1 MLLRL
6 SYVTGLL
13 MDDVNFFDKMD
24 LKEVAKKTLISIR
37 DLEYLKNEEFDKLS
51 KTKGLGFI
59 KILEREYKIDL
70 GYKKEKFLEYLK
82 EEGKDTTKEFFIAP
96 PKPPVKTFSKLIAL
110 ILFILIGVGILYI
123 LYLNSGYDAS
133 SSQATS
139 DENRVI
145 KEAQDI
151 SGIEVNETNIT
162 EENTFENT
170 RSESNT
176 TETNTITSVMESQET
191 NTSTV
196 SDTKTEPSKDTQKEK
211 AIATKPKEETVK
223 ESLPQQEQISND
235 TVDINESIPIDLRYT
250 LTIVPKNR
258 IWVGVVDLKNHKK
271 KSYLKDT
278 NITIEKSDSY
288 MIATGHGEFKLYYKG
303 EVLDFNTKNPIRFLI
318 KDGNLTQINKKEFI
332 KLNRGK
338 YW

>member
-1 MLLRL
+1 
-6 SYVTGLL
+6 
-13 MDDVNFFDKMD
+13 MDDVDFFDKID
-24 LKEVAKKTLISIR
+24 IKEVAKKTLINIK

-59 KILEREYKIDL
+59 KILEREYKVDL
-70 GYKKEKFLEYLK
+70 SRKKEKFLEYLK
-82 EEGKDTTKEFFIAP
+82 EEGRDTTKEFFIAP
-96 PKPPVKTFSKLIAL
+96 PKPPTKTFSKLIAS

-123 LYLNSGYDAS
+123 LYLNSGYYTS
-133 SSQATS
+133 SNQATL
-139 DENRVI
+139 DDNRVI

-162 EENTFENT
+162 EENIVENT
-170 RSESNT
+170 QPKSNT
-176 TETNTITSVMESQET
+176 TETNTTTGVMESQET

-196 SDTKTEPSKDTQKEK
+196 SDTKTEFSEDIQNEKEIV
-211 AIATKPKEETVK
+211 AKPKEETLK
-223 ESLPQQEQISND
+223 ESLPPQEQISNESVD
-235 TVDINESIPIDLRYT
+235 TNESTSADLKYT

-258 IWVGVVDLKNHKK
+258 IWVGVIDLKNHKK

-288 MIATGHGEFKLYYKG
+288 MIATGHGGFKLYYKG
-303 EVLDFNTKNPIRFLI
+303 EVLDFTTKSPMRFLV
-318 KDGNLTQINKKEFI
+318 KEGNLSQINKKEFI

>member
-1 MLLRL
+1 
-6 SYVTGLL
+6 
-13 MDDVNFFDKMD
+13 MDDMTFFDKMD
-24 LKEVAKKTLISIR
+24 MKEVAKKTLINLK

-59 KILEREYKIDL
+59 KILEREYKVDL
-70 GYKKEKFLEYLK
+70 SDKKEKFLKYLK

-110 ILFILIGVGILYI
+110 MLISLIGVGILYI
-123 LYLNSGYDAS
+123 LYLNLGYDTS
-133 SSQATS
+133 SSQTAS
-139 DENRVI
+139 GENQVI
-145 KEAQDI
+145 KEAQNI

-162 EENTFENT
+162 EESAVE
-170 RSESNT
+170 SIQSDSSPAESNT
-176 TETNTITSVMESQET
+176 SSNTTVLQEGNATTVNDTNI
-191 NTSTV
+191 
-196 SDTKTEPSKDTQKEK
+196 KLSKDSKKENNVSVQ
-211 AIATKPKEETVK
+211 TNEEKTVK
-223 ESLPQQEQISND
+223 KDSLQPQQQISSRDNA
-235 TVDINESIPIDLRYT
+235 DINESSAANLKYT
-250 LTIVPKNR
+250 LTIVPKSR

-278 NITIEKSDSY
+278 NITIDKNDSY
-288 MIATGHGEFKLYYKG
+288 MVATGHGEFKLYFKG
-303 EVLDFNTKNPIRFLI
+303 EVLEFNSKNPIRFLV